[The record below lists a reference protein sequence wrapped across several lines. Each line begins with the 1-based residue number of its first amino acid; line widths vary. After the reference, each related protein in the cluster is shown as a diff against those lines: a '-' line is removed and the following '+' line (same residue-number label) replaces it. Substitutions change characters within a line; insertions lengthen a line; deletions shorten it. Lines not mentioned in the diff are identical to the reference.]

1 MMADSKSNCQ
11 SGPRVEPS
19 AGVTEQTRAEEI
31 EPMRPGAGPRRRAA
45 AAHGQAS
52 QIRTALG
59 GRSIVL
65 IGLMGAGKSA
75 IGRRL
80 AAALDLSF
88 VDADAEIETAAG
100 KNISDIFA
108 DHGEPYF
115 REGERRVI
123 ARLLGGGQ
131 MVLATGGGAYMCEE
145 TRATIKERGVSIWIK
160 ADLPVL
166 LARVARRDNRP
177 LLQNGDP
184 AEIMQELMRTRHPV
198 YAQSDLTVE
207 SRDVPHDTIVAE
219 IMSVLAGGSV
229 AKACGGPE

>member
-1 MMADSKSNCQ
+1 
-11 SGPRVEPS
+11 
-19 AGVTEQTRAEEI
+19 
-31 EPMRPGAGPRRRAA
+31 MRPGAAPRRRTAA
-45 AAHGQAS
+45 PHGQAS
-52 QIRTALG
+52 QIRNALG

-80 AAALDLSF
+80 ATALDLPF
-88 VDADAEIETAAG
+88 VDADAEIEAAAG
-100 KNISDIFA
+100 QSISDIFA
-108 DHGEPYF
+108 EHGESYF

-123 ARLLGGGQ
+123 ARLLRGGQ

-145 TRATIKERGVSIWIK
+145 TRVTIKDRGMSIWIK

-184 AEIMQELMRTRHPV
+184 AEIMQDLMRTRHPV

-219 IMSVLAGGSV
+219 IMTALASRPAPARPDV
-229 AKACGGPE
+229 AE